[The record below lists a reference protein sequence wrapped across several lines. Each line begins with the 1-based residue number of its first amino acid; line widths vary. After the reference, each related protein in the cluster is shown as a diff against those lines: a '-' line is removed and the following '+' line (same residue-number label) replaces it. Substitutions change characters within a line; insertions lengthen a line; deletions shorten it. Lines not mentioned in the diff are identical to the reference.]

1 MRVLRIDE
9 LTKSTAGLKEKAWE
23 GTTRNNSSVQ
33 EISKALADLAE
44 ADNKNKGEVTFW
56 EEAAVAGGECVDS
69 VTEV

>member
-44 ADNKNKGEVTFW
+44 ADKNKGEVTFW
-56 EEAAVAGGECVDS
+56 EEAAVAGGECVDY